1 MAPLINFV
9 LLGFVASLSNSVH
22 AAQPGSNIKRVD
34 LAGDCPTCKH
44 EPPHFGP
51 HPWGDWS
58 ITTTSTSSSSVAV
71 STPSSE
77 PTYGG
82 INTSSVPWDRSSMSE
97 FGPSTSISQSSST
110 FTLSASSSPSSSSDS
125 SSTGSISA
133 GFTPSGNMSSST
145 WDLSTIQSINSVLS
159 MSSESLVSV
168 STNGTSDTQ
177 AASVFPSTAGSASQD
192 SFSVV
197 FQSTQHESQATM
209 SVMSASNFSQPVA
222 QSSTSEPFPANSTSS
237 VVPPV
242 ADNSTS
248 TVVPPLPAND
258 TSTMASSVPSDS
270 ASTMVPPSSADG
282 TSSTT
287 PPVHSDSTLTMFP
300 PFPANGTSSIVP
312 SMSSNSSPSGS
323 TLAGSTMSAQ
333 GPDTNM
339 SSSTVNSVTFALTSN
354 VTAASEITTSFTST
368 IDLSSTTF
376 VTVIRTTIS
385 IVQVSSTT
393 QDTGSSTVPVIPE
406 SSNSGTP
413 VSESSFSAG
422 ETNSTSV
429 SNDSSSSTIASSAG
443 VSESSP
449 SSSGTVTL
457 VPGITMTPPAVTSA
471 SALPMLSLTGDMAC
485 SYSYSANQSAPSTY
499 NLPPWCWPWPVA
511 ESTTVMSGAIVAA
524 STENCVCPYCWL
536 ADPLCYAQT
545 PTGSSCAD
553 GWICSVTTS
562 TGSSGVVHSL
572 PSGFTSDT
580 TTPEPW
586 SIITERGVS
595 RTSGSSSITDVTWSA
610 TLSQST
616 RSIEGGYVVFPFWSW
631 SCIGPLCQGDCGDV
645 LDWAAAMAGCIF
657 GLGCKRPC
665 SDHGSNGF
673 PLPPV
678 HSHSSSSPSCA
689 CGLYDL
695 AYDQLFSSA
704 LFSKLVGYLKIVR
717 LIELNELVQLL
728 LVHGILFL
736 PRHLLD
742 LERECT
748 STTAPACT
756 VSPWWN
762 DPAIS
767 AQIASWITQFPPIPD
782 NATTIFSTF
791 SFSSNTTQTMGNTTS
806 STTTSTSHSTS
817 LTSHSSTISSPPIT
831 TPTLPSSLRDFT
843 VLVTDDDGDVFS
855 EVYSGGVMVSSTLVS
870 SRLLPTLDPSGPWT
884 FGSSG
889 VSLVSRTTST
899 SRISAGTGAHPTL
912 TSIARSYSEVS
923 IFTCDGEAAFGSASC
938 TDSWGLKT
946 VSTTVPNAD
955 EQTSYCAHWT
965 AFTTTTSP
973 AKAGVVNCAT
983 PVSGQATSAVATV
996 WNSGLPFSPFQLDK
1010 GPIKKFCKKLVDRDI
1025 VLYQGL
1031 SFAATSS
1038 SEVVSPGECD
1048 LFPSNGDSA
1057 FDYDL
1062 TIGLAFDYNGCPSP
1076 TGTPLVNGVS
1086 MKKYGQDKCV
1096 STFWNHITKECDFSN
1111 SEAKKRGLGQ
1121 WTRVGGMYWAD
1132 CMRWTLI
1139 AARKDLSPPDTV
1151 DGDLQ

>member
-1 MAPLINFV
+1 
-9 LLGFVASLSNSVH
+9 
-22 AAQPGSNIKRVD
+22 
-34 LAGDCPTCKH
+34 
-44 EPPHFGP
+44 
-51 HPWGDWS
+51 
-58 ITTTSTSSSSVAV
+58 
-71 STPSSE
+71 
-77 PTYGG
+77 
-82 INTSSVPWDRSSMSE
+82 
-97 FGPSTSISQSSST
+97 
-110 FTLSASSSPSSSSDS
+110 
-125 SSTGSISA
+125 
-133 GFTPSGNMSSST
+133 
-145 WDLSTIQSINSVLS
+145 
-159 MSSESLVSV
+159 
-168 STNGTSDTQ
+168 
-177 AASVFPSTAGSASQD
+177 
-192 SFSVV
+192 
-197 FQSTQHESQATM
+197 M

-222 QSSTSEPFPANSTSS
+222 QSSISEPFPANSTSS

-242 ADNSTS
+242 ADNGTSTVVPPSPTEGTSSMAPSVPANSTS
-248 TVVPPLPAND
+248 NAIPPVPGIDTTTVVPPLPAND
-258 TSTMASSVPSDS
+258 TSTLASSVPSDS
-270 ASTMVPPSSADG
+270 TSITVQPSSADG

-287 PPVHSDSTLTMFP
+287 PPVHSASTLTIFP

-333 GPDTNM
+333 GPETNM
-339 SSSTVNSVTFALTSN
+339 SSSTVNSVPFALTSN
-354 VTAASEITTSFTST
+354 VTAASEIRTSFTST

-406 SSNSGTP
+406 SSNSATL

-422 ETNSTSV
+422 ETHSTSV
-429 SNDSSSSTIASSAG
+429 SNGSSSSTVASSAG
-443 VSESSP
+443 VSEPSP

-499 NLPPWCWPWPVA
+499 NLLPWCWSWPVA

-562 TGSSGVVHSL
+562 AGSSGVVHSL

-595 RTSGSSSITDVTWSA
+595 RTSGSSSTTDVTWSA

-665 SDHGSNGF
+665 SDQGSNGF
-673 PLPPV
+673 PLPP
-678 HSHSSSSPSCA
+678 
-689 CGLYDL
+689 
-695 AYDQLFSSA
+695 
-704 LFSKLVGYLKIVR
+704 
-717 LIELNELVQLL
+717 LIELIEFVQLL
-728 LVHGILFL
+728 LVYGILFL

-742 LERECT
+742 IEREWYSLWHSIVHSVMHDCY
-748 STTAPACT
+748 T
-756 VSPWWN
+756 VLWDGHVHDYYS
-762 DPAIS
+762 IS

-791 SFSSNTTQTMGNTTS
+791 SFSLNTTQTMGNTTS

-870 SRLLPTLDPSGPWT
+870 SRLLPTLGPSGPWT

-899 SRISAGTGAHPTL
+899 PRISAGTGAHPTL